1 MLSDVREWAFDQ
13 NARELEAHLKD
24 RFDFT
29 HFYVLDWVRGLQP
42 LPELCRFDVIYCSYH
57 PWGVELGVP
66 WERTLGA
73 LCSQY
78 FDPTQKHLPGPEE
91 FAIVNRYRAFHTV
104 ERSNYEAC
112 RASCPQVHYITNP
125 VDVTRFAPAPLS
137 ASPVVACWNGNAQHS
152 NALHED
158 VKGFYSIVHPACKRA
173 GVPLVFAEAG
183 SCRKQPSEMP
193 GFYAQANIAVCAS
206 LYEGACAVGSTPIVM
221 SDGTTKRIDQ
231 VSVGDHVIA
240 RDGTVQTV
248 ERRWCEGVPE
258 EITEITA
265 WGGVRLHFTSNHR
278 WPVWAW
284 LRECLCG
291 CGQPVKQ
298 GRLWVAK
305 HAGSRGR
312 VIRSVHVCGCRANR
326 AASYR
331 AIPEGYDP
339 HRTLRSAELHPGDF
353 LMIPRRYSVSET
365 TATAQDARLLG
376 YYVAEGSLLS
386 GRCGDYGAEFAF
398 AEAERDTWVADVLR
412 LLHARGVDASV
423 KTYAK
428 KHSLRVRTK
437 SPRAQWSLSAGDKHP
452 PVEGATTT
460 LVRWLREHAGEHAAT
475 KQLSV
480 EVMHWP
486 MELKR
491 ELLAGM
497 FRGDGCQGW
506 KRPTP
511 RGGGGSS
518 FSVRYFTVSSA
529 LAGQTQLLLA
539 QLGYAAGVHVSAA
552 HTSDLR
558 HLGARDVSQS
568 RELYSVGLS
577 GSAACTLA
585 RSIWGDA
592 SKDLRHPVMQHRV
605 QQPRT
610 LACRVDDDFVYLPV
624 TGVRTVP
631 NVEPVYNLTVSG
643 DHSYLANNVATYN
656 SRSIM
661 ESMAAGLAVLA
672 TDCGNHREM
681 QQSQLQE
688 YGETGIRIAP
698 RDVDAFASELAR
710 LRDDPELVAEM
721 GRLNRA
727 EIERA
732 WSWPAWRE
740 RYAAFLSIPL
750 ETRVATSECSAE
762 PEASTSVA
770 ASAVSLPVCEL
781 PPSTGQIAGVC
792 STPAGD
798 LSSEVTVF
806 FVTTGDPVAPTAWSA
821 LERQNCRFVL
831 ERIENVAPMSAA
843 FQQMLVRCR
852 TPYFVQVDEDMI
864 LKPGAIRTL
873 YETMR
878 CQPDDVFMYAYML
891 WDAHLVRG
899 IFGVKVYR
907 HALMRLV
914 EYRDVQSCEQDHFKR
929 LEALGY
935 KYAVPGWS
943 DATLTYGSPQVQ
955 GQHGT
960 LYTPRAAF
968 ERYLDLTE
976 KYRDVGGSDWYTRYP
991 YEFLTRLLGEE
1002 RLSAAGSL
1010 EQLTDFW
1017 ALAGAVCG
1025 LFSDLSLPRKEK
1037 DFRLP
1042 PRGFGELR
1050 SHIVAPPQEGIIYST
1065 SRCNGKC
1072 PHCSRTLTEHANVPD
1087 FTLALTRRMLKYYPS
1102 MRGVCIA
1109 GFGEP
1114 TLNEELPAIVGVLRE
1129 RSIVVG
1135 VVTNGLRSVDAAG
1148 HLISGLA
1155 GASYVSFSLNAT
1167 DREEHERMYGVAD
1180 GWSRVTRGIEAACRA
1195 GVPPT
1200 LSFIVTK
1207 QTWRRIPEYLKT
1219 ASSLLS
1225 GVFGA
1230 RVALVNLLP
1239 HHRLDD
1245 KAAHADFLARTLS
1258 TSDDLSALSEYK
1270 SMACSLGLNVFVWPT
1285 PIDPDGPPR
1294 VSSCN
1299 SPFTRLG
1306 VDGAERVSPCSR
1318 ITPPGEQFGQLTPSA
1333 WWASSGIRDLRRQ
1346 IAGVLPLRWECRY
1359 CFGNY
1364 SSF

>member
-42 LPELCRFDVIYCSYH
+42 LPEFCRFDVIYCSYH

-78 FDPTQKHLPGPEE
+78 FDPTRKHLPGPEE
-91 FAIVNRYRAFHTV
+91 FAIVNRFRAFHTV
-104 ERSNYEAC
+104 ERSSYEAC
-112 RASCPQVHYITNP
+112 RAGCPQVHYITNP

-152 NALHED
+152 NGLHED

-193 GFYAQANIAVCAS
+193 GFYQRANLAVCAS
-206 LYEGACAVGSTPIVM
+206 LYEGA
-221 SDGTTKRIDQ
+221 
-231 VSVGDHVIA
+231 
-240 RDGTVQTV
+240 
-248 ERRWCEGVPE
+248 
-258 EITEITA
+258 
-265 WGGVRLHFTSNHR
+265 
-278 WPVWAW
+278 
-284 LRECLCG
+284 
-291 CGQPVKQ
+291 
-298 GRLWVAK
+298 
-305 HAGSRGR
+305 
-312 VIRSVHVCGCRANR
+312 
-326 AASYR
+326 
-331 AIPEGYDP
+331 
-339 HRTLRSAELHPGDF
+339 
-353 LMIPRRYSVSET
+353 
-365 TATAQDARLLG
+365 
-376 YYVAEGSLLS
+376 
-386 GRCGDYGAEFAF
+386 
-398 AEAERDTWVADVLR
+398 
-412 LLHARGVDASV
+412 
-423 KTYAK
+423 
-428 KHSLRVRTK
+428 
-437 SPRAQWSLSAGDKHP
+437 
-452 PVEGATTT
+452 
-460 LVRWLREHAGEHAAT
+460 
-475 KQLSV
+475 
-480 EVMHWP
+480 
-486 MELKR
+486 
-491 ELLAGM
+491 
-497 FRGDGCQGW
+497 
-506 KRPTP
+506 
-511 RGGGGSS
+511 
-518 FSVRYFTVSSA
+518 
-529 LAGQTQLLLA
+529 
-539 QLGYAAGVHVSAA
+539 
-552 HTSDLR
+552 
-558 HLGARDVSQS
+558 
-568 RELYSVGLS
+568 
-577 GSAACTLA
+577 
-585 RSIWGDA
+585 
-592 SKDLRHPVMQHRV
+592 
-605 QQPRT
+605 
-610 LACRVDDDFVYLPV
+610 
-624 TGVRTVP
+624 
-631 NVEPVYNLTVSG
+631 
-643 DHSYLANNVATYN
+643 

-661 ESMAAGLAVLA
+661 ESMASGLAVLA

-688 YGETGIRIAP
+688 YGETGIHIVP
-698 RDVDAFASELAR
+698 RNVDAFASELAR

-721 GRLNRA
+721 GQLNRA

-732 WSWPAWRE
+732 WSWPAWRD

-750 ETRVATSECSAE
+750 ETRVATAECSAE

-781 PPSTGQIAGVC
+781 PPSTGRVAGVC
-792 STPAGD
+792 STPADD

-806 FVTTGDPVAPTAWSA
+806 FVTTGDPVAATAWSA
-821 LERQNCRFVL
+821 LERQNCGFVL

-843 FQQMLVRCR
+843 FQQMIVRCR
-852 TPYFVQVDEDMI
+852 TPYFIQVDEDMI
-864 LKPGAIRTL
+864 LKPGAVRTL
-873 YETMR
+873 YETIR
-878 CQPDDVFMYAYML
+878 RQPDDVFMYAYML
-891 WDAHLVRG
+891 WDVHLVRG
-899 IFGVKVYR
+899 IFGVKAYR
-907 HALMRLV
+907 HSLMRLV

-929 LEALGY
+929 LEAMGY

-976 KYRDVGGSDWYTRYP
+976 KYRDVGGSDWYMRYP

-1002 RLSAAGSL
+1002 RLSSAGSL

-1072 PHCSRTLTEHANVPD
+1072 PHCSRTLTEHASVPD

-1102 MRGVCIA
+1102 MRGVCVA

-1114 TLNEELPAIVGVLRE
+1114 TLNEDLPAIVSTLRE

-1135 VVTNGLRSVDAAG
+1135 VVTNGLRSADAAG
-1148 HLISGLA
+1148 HLVPGLT

-1207 QTWRRIPEYLKT
+1207 QTWGRIPEYLKVS
-1219 ASSLLS
+1219 SSLIS
-1225 GVFGA
+1225 GVPGA

-1239 HHRLDD
+1239 HHHLDD

-1270 SMACSLGLNVFVWPT
+1270 SMACALGLNVFVWPT
-1285 PIDPDGPPR
+1285 PINPDGPPR
-1294 VSSCN
+1294 MSSCN